1 MPRMELIA
9 GEARDILVVL
19 GAAQM
24 DGIVPERDRYQAH
37 LSLGGGI
44 DPTWL
49 DLFSEAARATLDADT
64 PSDFI
69 DARFELGTTGDAGL
83 TIERVDPAWV
93 TSVARIADTSID
105 AVAGSRIDR
114 LEEDMGA
121 LPREEKPWIRDLAG
135 QIVAFCRIADRAP
148 DVIFVWALV

>member
-9 GEARDILVVL
+9 GDARDILVVL
-19 GAAQM
+19 GAARM
-24 DGIVPERDRYQAH
+24 DGVVPERDRYQAH

-49 DLFSEAARATLDADT
+49 DLFSEAARVTLDADA

-69 DARFELGTTGDAGL
+69 DARFELGAADDAGL
-83 TIERVDPAWV
+83 TVERVDPAWV
-93 TSVARIADTSID
+93 TSVAMIADTSID
-105 AVAGSRIDR
+105 ALAGSWIDR

-148 DVIFVWALV
+148 DVIFVWALP

>member
-1 MPRMELIA
+1 MELIA
-9 GEARDILVVL
+9 GDACDILVVL
-19 GAAQM
+19 GAAPM
-24 DGIVPERDRYQAH
+24 DGVVPERDRYQAH

-49 DLFSEAARATLDADT
+49 DLFSEAARVTLDADA

-69 DARFELGTTGDAGL
+69 DARFELGAADDAGL
-83 TIERVDPAWV
+83 TVERVDPAWV
-93 TSVARIADTSID
+93 TSVAMIADTSID
-105 AVAGSRIDR
+105 ALAGSWIDR

-148 DVIFVWALV
+148 DVIFVWALP

>member
-1 MPRMELIA
+1 MPQMELIA

-19 GAAQM
+19 GAARI

-49 DLFSEAARATLDADT
+49 DLFAEAARATLDADA

-69 DARFELGTTGDAGL
+69 DARSELGVTDDAEL

-93 TSVARIADTSID
+93 TSVAMIADTSID
-105 AVAGSRIDR
+105 ALAGSWIDR

-135 QIVAFCRIADRAP
+135 QIVAFCRVADRAP
-148 DVIFVWALV
+148 DVIFVWGLV

>member
-9 GEARDILVVL
+9 GDARDILVVL

-24 DGIVPERDRYQAH
+24 DGLVPERDRYHAH

-49 DLFSEAARATLDADT
+49 DLFSEAARVTLDADA

-69 DARFELGTTGDAGL
+69 DARFELGAADDAGL
-83 TIERVDPAWV
+83 TVERVDPAWV
-93 TSVARIADTSID
+93 TSVAMIADTSID
-105 AVAGSRIDR
+105 ALAGSWIDR

-148 DVIFVWALV
+148 DVIFVWALP

>member
-1 MPRMELIA
+1 MELIA
-9 GEARDILVVL
+9 GDARDILVVL

-24 DGIVPERDRYQAH
+24 DGLVPERDRYHAH

-49 DLFSEAARATLDADT
+49 DLFSEAARVTLDADA

-69 DARFELGTTGDAGL
+69 DARFELGAADDAGL
-83 TIERVDPAWV
+83 TVERVDPAWV
-93 TSVARIADTSID
+93 TSVAMIADTSID
-105 AVAGSRIDR
+105 ALAGSWIDR

-148 DVIFVWALV
+148 DVIFVWALP